1 MNALLLSLLSF
12 LWLLAPAALVAADA
26 PKLVYTAATYDPKA
40 DPDADLAR
48 GKAIAARENRRILVI
63 AGGDWCPWCRA
74 IGKFIESDP
83 AVAAVLARSYVV
95 QKVTVSDEVSNTGF
109 LNPLGPIEAYP
120 HLFIL
125 DRDGR
130 PLHSQDTGKL
140 ERGGGYDGAAFAALL
155 RQWAPGS

>member
-1 MNALLLSLLSF
+1 MNIRLLTLLSC
-12 LWLLAPAALVAADA
+12 LWLLVPAMLVAAEA

-40 DPDADLAR
+40 DPDADLAK
-48 GKAIAARENRRILVI
+48 GKVIAARENRRILII

-74 IGKFIESDP
+74 MGKFIESNP
-83 AVAAVLARSYVV
+83 TVAAILARSYVV

-130 PLHSQDTGKL
+130 LLHSQDTGKL
-140 ERGGGYDGAAFAALL
+140 ERNGSYDEAAFAALL
-155 RQWAPGS
+155 RQWAPRS